1 MSTSKSTE
9 KYLHMTF
16 VEHASLLKA
25 LDLPEK
31 RGINVNIAR
40 ELVALS
46 TAGLKEHLPFL
57 TALREGALKRTSTTK
72 SAEEKAATTIETADS
87 KELDVILSNLSVEA
101 QKVVAQ
107 KIKAKLNKK
116 Q

>member
-1 MSTSKSTE
+1 MSKSTE

-46 TAGLKEHLPFL
+46 TAGNVAHKPFL
-57 TALREGALKRTSTTK
+57 KALREGALKRTSTTK

-87 KELDVILSNLSVEA
+87 KELDVILSNLSADA

-107 KIKAKLNKK
+107 KIAKLSKK
-116 Q
+116 QS